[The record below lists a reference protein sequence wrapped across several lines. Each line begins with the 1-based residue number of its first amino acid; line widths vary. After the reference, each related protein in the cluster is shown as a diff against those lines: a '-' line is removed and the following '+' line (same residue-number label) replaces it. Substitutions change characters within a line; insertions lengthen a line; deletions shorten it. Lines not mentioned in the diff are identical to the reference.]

1 MVINELIA
9 RINRVCRNDKEK
21 DILSLTYIILLVSY
35 FCVIVVPLLIV
46 TLEPFIKYGIYQTPS
61 VYHYIMNGG
70 NIPQKII
77 NITFDI
83 KEFIWILK
91 ISLIGLIPVIS
102 RIIFKKA
109 KFQSEFIV
117 MVLSISGLVFVS
129 RDYLGWSI
137 IFLVFL
143 LIVYIIPL
151 GERKYFNLINNAKY
165 LEEIRKNYLH
175 KNQEFSNRKFYEKL
189 VGKFL
194 VIAVLIFLIAALLSY
209 YMKISFIF
217 MIIIISS
224 LTCILYLYK
233 ETKDKILTVF
243 KKVIIF
249 VIFVVISLYANRIVP
264 SELDKI
270 LLLVITVY
278 FSFDRVVSLGK
289 DIQDIIKKYSLRYYY
304 EDEFLSVK
312 DIKDE
317 YLEMKF
323 INSFEIDE
331 HELIKQIILRDKVC
345 FLDELNQL
353 CELYTRKKFEE
364 YRQLV
369 EFYLYIININ
379 SKEEINLND
388 EERNLKNILKI
399 QNQKLF
405 PIELYKEYATILY
418 TQKKFDE
425 AIEFYEEFL
434 WYLNKDELNNMYQCY
449 KELGKDKEAGK
460 LKQHYINNM

>member
-21 DILSLTYIILLVSY
+21 DILSLAYIILLISY

-46 TLEPFIKYGIYQTPS
+46 ILEEFIKYVIYQTS
-61 VYHYIMNGG
+61 SIYHYIMNGG
-70 NIPQKII
+70 NIPLNEFI
-77 NITFDI
+77 ITFDI

-129 RDYLGWSI
+129 RDYLGCSI

-175 KNQEFSNRKFYEKL
+175 KNQEFSNKKFYKKL
-189 VGKFL
+189 LGKFL
-194 VIAVLIFLIAALLSY
+194 VIAVLIFLIAVLLSY

-224 LTCILYLYK
+224 LTCIFYLYK

-249 VIFVVISLYANRIVP
+249 VIFVAISLYANRIVP
-264 SELDKI
+264 SELEKI

-304 EDEFLSVK
+304 ENEFLSVI

-364 YRQLV
+364 YRQFV

-388 EERNLKNILKI
+388 EERNLKKILEI

-425 AIEFYEEFL
+425 AIEFYEGFL

-449 KELGKDKEAGK
+449 KKLGKNKKADK
-460 LKQHYINNM
+460 LKQYYIDTM

>member
-129 RDYLGWSI
+129 RDYLGCSI

-194 VIAVLIFLIAALLSY
+194 VIAVLIFLIAVLLSY
-209 YMKISFIF
+209 YMEISFIF

-224 LTCILYLYK
+224 LTCIFYLYK

-249 VIFVVISLYANRIVP
+249 VIFVAISLYANRIVP
-264 SELDKI
+264 SELEKI

-304 EDEFLSVK
+304 ENEFLSVK

-353 CELYTRKKFEE
+353 CELYTRKKFKE
-364 YRQLV
+364 YRQFV

-388 EERNLKNILKI
+388 EERNLKKILEI

-460 LKQHYINNM
+460 LKQHYINTM

>member
-129 RDYLGWSI
+129 RNYLGWSI

-194 VIAVLIFLIAALLSY
+194 VIAVLIFLIATLLSY

-264 SELDKI
+264 SELEKN

-278 FSFDRVVSLGK
+278 FSFDRVFSLGK

-460 LKQHYINNM
+460 LKRNYIDTM

>member
-9 RINRVCRNDKEK
+9 RINRVCENDKEK
-21 DILSLTYIILLVSY
+21 DILSLAYIIWLISY

-46 TLEPFIKYGIYQTPS
+46 ILEPFIKYGIYKTLS
-61 VYHYIMNGG
+61 VYHYIMNGE
-70 NIPQKII
+70 NIPLKIFI
-77 NITFDI
+77 ITFDTEEI
-83 KEFIWILK
+83 IWILK
-91 ISLIGLIPVIS
+91 ISLIVLIPVIS

-109 KFQSEFIV
+109 RFQSEFIV
-117 MVLSISGLVFVS
+117 MVLSILGLVFVS

-175 KNQEFSNRKFYEKL
+175 KNQEFSNKKFYGKL
-189 VGKFL
+189 LGKFL
-194 VIAVLIFLIAALLSY
+194 VIAVLIFLIAVLLSY

-224 LTCILYLYK
+224 LTCIFYLYK

-249 VIFVVISLYANRIVP
+249 VIFVAISLYANRIVP
-264 SELDKI
+264 SELEKI

-304 EDEFLSVK
+304 ENKFLSVK

-331 HELIKQIILRDKVC
+331 HELIKQIILRDKLF

-353 CELYTRKKFEE
+353 CELYTRKEFEE
-364 YRQLV
+364 YRQFV

-379 SKEEINLND
+379 SKEEINLNS
-388 EERNLKNILKI
+388 EEINLKNILNI

-405 PIELYKEYATILY
+405 PIELYKEYATILFI
-418 TQKKFDE
+418 QNKFDE
-425 AIEFYEEFL
+425 AIEFYEKFF

-449 KELGKDKEAGK
+449 QKLGKDKKADK
-460 LKQHYINNM
+460 LKQYYIDTM

>member
-21 DILSLTYIILLVSY
+21 DILSLAYIILLISY

-46 TLEPFIKYGIYQTPS
+46 ILEEFIKYVIYQTS
-61 VYHYIMNGG
+61 SIYHYIMNGG
-70 NIPQKII
+70 NIPLNEFI
-77 NITFDI
+77 ITFDI

-129 RDYLGWSI
+129 RDYLGCSI

-175 KNQEFSNRKFYEKL
+175 KNQEFSNKKFYKKL
-189 VGKFL
+189 LGKFL
-194 VIAVLIFLIAALLSY
+194 VIAVLIFLIAVLLSY

-224 LTCILYLYK
+224 LTCIFYLYK

-249 VIFVVISLYANRIVP
+249 VIFVAISLYANRIVP
-264 SELDKI
+264 SELEKI

-304 EDEFLSVK
+304 ENEFLSVK

-364 YRQLV
+364 YRQFV

-388 EERNLKNILKI
+388 EERNLKKILEI

-425 AIEFYEEFL
+425 AIEFYEGFL

-449 KELGKDKEAGK
+449 KKLGKNKKADK
-460 LKQHYINNM
+460 LKQYYIDTM

>member
-1 MVINELIA
+1 MVINKLIA
-9 RINRVCRNDKEK
+9 RINLVCRNDKEK
-21 DILSLTYIILLVSY
+21 DILSLAYIISLILY

-46 TLEPFIKYGIYQTPS
+46 ILGPFIKYGIYLTSS
-61 VYHYIMNGG
+61 VYHYIMYGG
-70 NIPQKII
+70 NFPI
-77 NITFDI
+77 NIFIITFDTVKI
-83 KEFIWILK
+83 ISILR

-109 KFQSEFIV
+109 KFLSDFIV
-117 MVLSISGLVFVS
+117 MVISISGLVFFS
-129 RDYLGWSI
+129 RDYLGCSI

-175 KNQEFSNRKFYEKL
+175 KNQEFSNEKFYKKL
-189 VGKFL
+189 LGKFL
-194 VIAVLIFLIAALLSY
+194 VIVVLIVLIAVLLSC
-209 YMKISFIF
+209 YMKISFNF

-224 LTCILYLYK
+224 LTCIFYLYK

-249 VIFVVISLYANRIVP
+249 AMFVALSLYANRIVP
-264 SELDKI
+264 SELEKI
-270 LLLVITVY
+270 LLLVINVY

-304 EDEFLSVK
+304 ENEFLSVK

-331 HELIKQIILRDKVC
+331 HELMKQIILRDKLY

-353 CELYTRKKFEE
+353 CKLYTRKKFEE
-364 YRQLV
+364 YRQFV

-388 EERNLKNILKI
+388 EERNLKNILEI

-418 TQKKFDE
+418 TQKKFGE

-449 KELGKDKEAGK
+449 KDLGKDKEAGK
-460 LKQHYINNM
+460 LKRNYIDTM

>member
-129 RDYLGWSI
+129 RDYLGCSI

-175 KNQEFSNRKFYEKL
+175 KNQEFSNKKFYKKL
-189 VGKFL
+189 LGKFL
-194 VIAVLIFLIAALLSY
+194 VIAVLIFLIAVLLSY
-209 YMKISFIF
+209 YMEISFIF

-224 LTCILYLYK
+224 LTCIFYLYK

-249 VIFVVISLYANRIVP
+249 VIFVAISLYANRIVP
-264 SELDKI
+264 SELEKI

-304 EDEFLSVK
+304 ENEFLSVK

-353 CELYTRKKFEE
+353 CELYTRKKFKE
-364 YRQLV
+364 YRQFV

-460 LKQHYINNM
+460 LKQHYINTM

>member
-1 MVINELIA
+1 MINE
-9 RINRVCRNDKEK
+9 
-21 DILSLTYIILLVSY
+21 
-35 FCVIVVPLLIV
+35 
-46 TLEPFIKYGIYQTPS
+46 
-61 VYHYIMNGG
+61 G
-70 NIPQKII
+70 NIPLKIFF
-77 NITFDI
+77 ITFNS

-91 ISLIGLIPVIS
+91 ISLIGAVPVIS

-117 MVLSISGLVFVS
+117 MMLSILVLVFVGS
-129 RDYLGWSI
+129 DYLGSLI

-143 LIVYIIPL
+143 LILCIVPL
-151 GERKYFNLINNAKY
+151 GERKYFNLINNTKY

-175 KNQEFSNRKFYEKL
+175 KNQEFSNKKFYKKL
-189 VGKFL
+189 LGKFL
-194 VIAVLIFLIAALLSY
+194 VIAVLIFLIAVLLSY

-224 LTCILYLYK
+224 LTCIFYLYK

-249 VIFVVISLYANRIVP
+249 VIFVAISLYANRIVP
-264 SELDKI
+264 SELEKI

-304 EDEFLSVK
+304 ENEFLSVK

-364 YRQLV
+364 YRQFV

-388 EERNLKNILKI
+388 EERNLKKILEI

-425 AIEFYEEFL
+425 AIEFYEGFL

-449 KELGKDKEAGK
+449 KKLGKDKKADK
-460 LKQHYINNM
+460 LKQYYIDTM

>member
-9 RINRVCRNDKEK
+9 RINRVSRNDKEK
-21 DILSLTYIILLVSY
+21 DILSLAYIISLILY

-46 TLEPFIKYGIYQTPS
+46 ILGPFIKYGIYLMSS
-61 VYHYIMNGG
+61 VYHYIMNRG
-70 NIPQKII
+70 NFPI
-77 NITFDI
+77 NTFIITFDAEKI
-83 KEFIWILK
+83 IWILR

-109 KFQSEFIV
+109 KFLSEFIV
-117 MVLSISGLVFVS
+117 MVSLISGLAFFS
-129 RDYLGWSI
+129 RDYLGCSI

-175 KNQEFSNRKFYEKL
+175 KNQEFSNKKFYKKL
-189 VGKFL
+189 LGKFL
-194 VIAVLIFLIAALLSY
+194 LIVGLIVLIAVLLSC

-217 MIIIISS
+217 MLIIISS
-224 LTCILYLYK
+224 LTCIFYLYK
-233 ETKDKILTVF
+233 ETKDRILTVF

-249 VIFVVISLYANRIVP
+249 VIFVAISLYANRIVP
-264 SELDKI
+264 SELEKN

-278 FSFDRVVSLGK
+278 FSFDRVFSLGK

-304 EDEFLSVK
+304 ENEFLSVK

-331 HELIKQIILRDKVC
+331 HELMKQIILRDKLY

-353 CELYTRKKFEE
+353 CKLYTRKKFEE
-364 YRQLV
+364 YRQFV

-388 EERNLKNILKI
+388 EERNLKNILEI

-418 TQKKFDE
+418 TQKKFGE

-460 LKQHYINNM
+460 LKRNYIDTM

>member
-1 MVINELIA
+1 
-9 RINRVCRNDKEK
+9 
-21 DILSLTYIILLVSY
+21 
-35 FCVIVVPLLIV
+35 
-46 TLEPFIKYGIYQTPS
+46 
-61 VYHYIMNGG
+61 MNGG
-70 NIPQKII
+70 NIPLKIFI
-77 NITFDI
+77 ITFDI

-109 KFQSEFIV
+109 KFQSVFIV

-129 RDYLGWSI
+129 RDYLAWSI

-165 LEEIRKNYLH
+165 LEEIRRNYLH
-175 KNQEFSNRKFYEKL
+175 KNQEFSNKKFYEKL
-189 VGKFL
+189 LGKFL
-194 VIAVLIFLIAALLSY
+194 VIAVLIFLIAVLLSY

-224 LTCILYLYK
+224 LTCIFYLYK

-249 VIFVVISLYANRIVP
+249 VIFVAISLYANRIVP
-264 SELDKI
+264 SELEKI

-304 EDEFLSVK
+304 ENEFLSVK

-364 YRQLV
+364 YRQFV

-379 SKEEINLND
+379 SKEEINLNN

-425 AIEFYEEFL
+425 AIEYYEEFL

-449 KELGKDKEAGK
+449 KELGKDKKADK
-460 LKQHYINNM
+460 LKQYYIDTM

>member
-1 MVINELIA
+1 M
-9 RINRVCRNDKEK
+9 
-21 DILSLTYIILLVSY
+21 
-35 FCVIVVPLLIV
+35 
-46 TLEPFIKYGIYQTPS
+46 
-61 VYHYIMNGG
+61 
-70 NIPQKII
+70 
-77 NITFDI
+77 
-83 KEFIWILK
+83 
-91 ISLIGLIPVIS
+91 
-102 RIIFKKA
+102 
-109 KFQSEFIV
+109 
-117 MVLSISGLVFVS
+117 SISGLVFVS

-460 LKQHYINNM
+460 LKQHYINTM

>member
-83 KEFIWILK
+83 KEFIWILE

-369 EFYLYIININ
+369 ELYLYIININ

-460 LKQHYINNM
+460 LKQHYINTM

>member
-209 YMKISFIF
+209 YMNISFIF

-379 SKEEINLND
+379 SKDEINLND

-460 LKQHYINNM
+460 LKQHYINTM

>member
-249 VIFVVISLYANRIVP
+249 VIFVAISLYANRIVP
-264 SELDKI
+264 SELEKI

-353 CELYTRKKFEE
+353 CELYTRKKFKE
-364 YRQLV
+364 YRQFV

-460 LKQHYINNM
+460 LKQHYINTM

>member
-209 YMKISFIF
+209 YMNISFIF

-304 EDEFLSVK
+304 ENEFLSVK

-460 LKQHYINNM
+460 LKQHYINTM

>member
-224 LTCILYLYK
+224 LTCIFYLYK

-304 EDEFLSVK
+304 ENEFLSVK

-460 LKQHYINNM
+460 LKQHYINTM

>member
-1 MVINELIA
+1 MMINELIA

-21 DILSLTYIILLVSY
+21 DILSLAYIILLISY

-46 TLEPFIKYGIYQTPS
+46 ILEAFIKYVIYQTS
-61 VYHYIMNGG
+61 SIYHYIMNGG
-70 NIPQKII
+70 NIPLNEFI
-77 NITFDI
+77 ITFDI
-83 KEFIWILK
+83 IEFIWILK

-102 RIIFKKA
+102 RIILKKA

-117 MVLSISGLVFVS
+117 MVLSILGLVFVS
-129 RDYLGWSI
+129 RDYLGCSI

-175 KNQEFSNRKFYEKL
+175 KNQEFSNKKFYKKL
-189 VGKFL
+189 LGKFL
-194 VIAVLIFLIAALLSY
+194 VIAVLIFLIAVLLSY

-224 LTCILYLYK
+224 LTCIFYLYK

-249 VIFVVISLYANRIVP
+249 VIFVAISLYANRIVP
-264 SELDKI
+264 SELEKI

-304 EDEFLSVK
+304 ENEFLSVK

-364 YRQLV
+364 YRQFV

-388 EERNLKNILKI
+388 EERNLKKILEI

-425 AIEFYEEFL
+425 AIEFYEGFL

-449 KELGKDKEAGK
+449 KKLGKDKKADK
-460 LKQHYINNM
+460 LKQYYIDTM

>member
-21 DILSLTYIILLVSY
+21 DILSLAYIISLISY

-46 TLEPFIKYGIYQTPS
+46 TLEPFIKYGIYQTLS
-61 VYHYIMNGG
+61 VYRYMINEG
-70 NIPQKII
+70 NIPLKKFI
-77 NITFDI
+77 ITFDV
-83 KEFIWILK
+83 KEIIWILK

-117 MVLSISGLVFVS
+117 RVLSISGLVFVS
-129 RDYLGWSI
+129 KDYLGWSI

-165 LEEIRKNYLH
+165 LEEIRKNYLY
-175 KNQEFSNRKFYEKL
+175 KNQEFLNKKFYEKL
-189 VGKFL
+189 LGKFL
-194 VIAVLIFLIAALLSY
+194 VIAVLIFLIAVMLSY

-224 LTCILYLYK
+224 LTCIFYLYK

-249 VIFVVISLYANRIVP
+249 VIFVAISLYANRIVP
-264 SELDKI
+264 SELEKI

-304 EDEFLSVK
+304 ENEFLSVK

-345 FLDELNQL
+345 FLDELKQL
-353 CELYTRKKFEE
+353 CKLYTRKKFEE
-364 YRQLV
+364 YRQFV

-388 EERNLKNILKI
+388 EERNLKKILEI

-449 KELGKDKEAGK
+449 KKMGKDKKAGK
-460 LKQHYINNM
+460 LKQYYIDTM

>member
-129 RDYLGWSI
+129 RDYLGCSI

-194 VIAVLIFLIAALLSY
+194 VIAVLIFLIAVLLSY
-209 YMKISFIF
+209 YMEISFIF

-460 LKQHYINNM
+460 LKQHYINTM

>member
-102 RIIFKKA
+102 RIMFKKA

-209 YMKISFIF
+209 YMNISFIF

-460 LKQHYINNM
+460 LKQHYINTM

>member
-21 DILSLTYIILLVSY
+21 DILSLAYIILLISY

-46 TLEPFIKYGIYQTPS
+46 ILEAFIKYVIYQTS
-61 VYHYIMNGG
+61 SIYHYIMNGG
-70 NIPQKII
+70 NIPLNEFI
-77 NITFDI
+77 ITFDI
-83 KEFIWILK
+83 IEFIWILK

-129 RDYLGWSI
+129 RDYLGCSI

-175 KNQEFSNRKFYEKL
+175 KNQEFSNKKFYKKL
-189 VGKFL
+189 LGKFL
-194 VIAVLIFLIAALLSY
+194 VIAVLIFLIAVLLSY

-224 LTCILYLYK
+224 LTCIFYLYK

-249 VIFVVISLYANRIVP
+249 VIFVAISLYANRIVP
-264 SELDKI
+264 SELEKI

-304 EDEFLSVK
+304 ENEFLSVK

-364 YRQLV
+364 YRQFV

-388 EERNLKNILKI
+388 EERNLKKILEI

-425 AIEFYEEFL
+425 AIEFYEGFL

-449 KELGKDKEAGK
+449 KKLGKNKKADK
-460 LKQHYINNM
+460 LKQYYIDTM

>member
-21 DILSLTYIILLVSY
+21 DILSLAYIILLISY

-46 TLEPFIKYGIYQTPS
+46 ILEAFIKYGIYQTS
-61 VYHYIMNGG
+61 SIYHYIMNGG
-70 NIPQKII
+70 NIPLKKFI
-77 NITFDI
+77 ITFDI

-129 RDYLGWSI
+129 RDYLGCSI

-175 KNQEFSNRKFYEKL
+175 KNQEFSNKKFYKKL
-189 VGKFL
+189 LGKFL
-194 VIAVLIFLIAALLSY
+194 VIAVLIFLIAVLLSY
-209 YMKISFIF
+209 YMEISFIF

-224 LTCILYLYK
+224 LTCIFYLYK

-249 VIFVVISLYANRIVP
+249 VIFVAISLYANRIVP
-264 SELDKI
+264 SELEKI

-304 EDEFLSVK
+304 ENEFLSVK

-353 CELYTRKKFEE
+353 CELYTRKKFKE
-364 YRQLV
+364 YRQFV

-388 EERNLKNILKI
+388 EERNLKKILEI

-425 AIEFYEEFL
+425 AIEFYEGFL
-434 WYLNKDELNNMYQCY
+434 WYLNKDELNNMYKCY
-449 KELGKDKEAGK
+449 KELGKDKKADK
-460 LKQHYINNM
+460 LKQYYIDTM

>member
-9 RINRVCRNDKEK
+9 RINLVCRNDKEK
-21 DILSLTYIILLVSY
+21 DILSLAYIISLILY
-35 FCVIVVPLLIV
+35 FCVIIVPLLIV
-46 TLEPFIKYGIYQTPS
+46 ILGPFIKYVIYQTSS
-61 VYHYIMNGG
+61 VYHYIMDGG
-70 NIPQKII
+70 NFPI
-77 NITFDI
+77 NIFIITFDAEKI
-83 KEFIWILK
+83 IWILR

-109 KFQSEFIV
+109 KFLSDFIV
-117 MVLSISGLVFVS
+117 MVISISVLVFFS
-129 RDYLGWSI
+129 RDYLGCSI

-143 LIVYIIPL
+143 LIMYIIPL

-175 KNQEFSNRKFYEKL
+175 KNQEFSNKKFYKKL
-189 VGKFL
+189 LGKFL
-194 VIAVLIFLIAALLSY
+194 VIVVLIFLIAVLLSC
-209 YMKISFIF
+209 YMKISFNF

-224 LTCILYLYK
+224 LTCIFYLYK

-249 VIFVVISLYANRIVP
+249 AMFVALSLYANRIVP
-264 SELDKI
+264 SELEKI
-270 LLLVITVY
+270 LLLVINVY

-304 EDEFLSVK
+304 ENEFLSAK

-331 HELIKQIILRDKVC
+331 HELMKQIILRDKLY

-353 CELYTRKKFEE
+353 CKLYTRKKFEE
-364 YRQLV
+364 YRQFV

-388 EERNLKNILKI
+388 EERNLKNILEI

-405 PIELYKEYATILY
+405 PIELYKEYASILY

-460 LKQHYINNM
+460 LKRNYIDTM

>member
-209 YMKISFIF
+209 YMNISFIF

-434 WYLNKDELNNMYQCY
+434 WYLNMDELNNMYQCY

-460 LKQHYINNM
+460 LKQHYINTM

>member
-460 LKQHYINNM
+460 LKQDYINTM

>member
-1 MVINELIA
+1 MMINELIA

-21 DILSLTYIILLVSY
+21 DILSLAYIILLISY

-46 TLEPFIKYGIYQTPS
+46 ILEAFIKYVIYQTS
-61 VYHYIMNGG
+61 SIYHYIMNGG
-70 NIPQKII
+70 NIPLNEFI
-77 NITFDI
+77 ITFDI
-83 KEFIWILK
+83 IEFIWILK

-102 RIIFKKA
+102 RIILKKA

-117 MVLSISGLVFVS
+117 MVLSILGLVFVS
-129 RDYLGWSI
+129 RDYLGCSI

-175 KNQEFSNRKFYEKL
+175 KNQEFSNKKFYKKL
-189 VGKFL
+189 LGKFL
-194 VIAVLIFLIAALLSY
+194 VIAVLIFLIAVLLSY

-224 LTCILYLYK
+224 LTCIFYLYK

-249 VIFVVISLYANRIVP
+249 VIFVAISLYANRIVP
-264 SELDKI
+264 SELEKI

-289 DIQDIIKKYSLRYYY
+289 DIQDIIKKYSLRYCY
-304 EDEFLSVK
+304 ENEFLSVK

-364 YRQLV
+364 YRQFV

-388 EERNLKNILKI
+388 EERNLKKILEI

-425 AIEFYEEFL
+425 AIEFYEGFL

-449 KELGKDKEAGK
+449 KKLGKDKKADK
-460 LKQHYINNM
+460 LKQYYIDTM

>member
-264 SELDKI
+264 SELEKI

-353 CELYTRKKFEE
+353 CELYTRKKFKE
-364 YRQLV
+364 YRQFV

-460 LKQHYINNM
+460 LKQHYINTM

>member
-249 VIFVVISLYANRIVP
+249 VIFVAISLYANRIVP
-264 SELDKI
+264 SELEKN

-460 LKQHYINNM
+460 LKQHYINTM

>member
-9 RINRVCRNDKEK
+9 RINLVCRNDKEK
-21 DILSLTYIILLVSY
+21 DILSLAYIISLILY

-46 TLEPFIKYGIYQTPS
+46 ILGPFIKYGIYLTSS
-61 VYHYIMNGG
+61 VYHYIMDGG
-70 NIPQKII
+70 NFPI
-77 NITFDI
+77 NIFIITFDTEKI
-83 KEFIWILK
+83 IWILR

-109 KFQSEFIV
+109 KFLSDFIV
-117 MVLSISGLVFVS
+117 MIILISGLVFFS
-129 RDYLGWSI
+129 RDYLGCSI

-165 LEEIRKNYLH
+165 LEEIRKNYLY
-175 KNQEFSNRKFYEKL
+175 KNQEFSNKKFYKKL
-189 VGKFL
+189 LGKFL
-194 VIAVLIFLIAALLSY
+194 VIVVLIVLIAVLLSCY
-209 YMKISFIF
+209 LKISFNF

-224 LTCILYLYK
+224 LTCIFYLYK

-249 VIFVVISLYANRIVP
+249 AMFVALSLYANRIVP
-264 SELDKI
+264 SELEKI
-270 LLLVITVY
+270 LLLVINVY

-304 EDEFLSVK
+304 ENEFLSVK

-331 HELIKQIILRDKVC
+331 HELIKQIILRDKLY

-353 CELYTRKKFEE
+353 CKLYTRKKFEE
-364 YRQLV
+364 YRQFV

-388 EERNLKNILKI
+388 EDRNLKNILEI

-460 LKQHYINNM
+460 LKRNYIDTM

>member
-209 YMKISFIF
+209 YMNISFIF

-460 LKQHYINNM
+460 LKQHYINTM

>member
-249 VIFVVISLYANRIVP
+249 VIFVAISLYANRIVP
-264 SELDKI
+264 SELEKN

-304 EDEFLSVK
+304 ENEFLSVK

-331 HELIKQIILRDKVC
+331 HELMKQIFLRDKLF
-345 FLDELNQL
+345 FLNELNQL

-364 YRQLV
+364 YRQFV

-388 EERNLKNILKI
+388 EERNLKNILEI

-460 LKQHYINNM
+460 LKQHYINTM